1 FVADEVGRHRLHRGI
16 AAAMK
21 DEALVAAE
29 QPRGIDAQGKVA
41 IDAAPGIVPD
51 DGFGILVGP
60 LALHR
65 ITALF
70 RNIPSPA
77 CGGGVGWGMAPDYG
91 RRCIL
96 PAPSPTLP
104 SPASGGGFVHY
115 IWAWPYMRPS
125 SRTMAS
131 ASSSD
136 HWLCI
141 ELQPSLRN
149 VPSPACGGGLGWGM
163 APDYG
168 RRCILP
174 APSPTLPSPASG
186 GGFIISA
193 RERRGCARG
202 RRRALGL
209 AAPAG
214 DCRPCSSPA
223 LCRLASSPA
232 PLLAR
237 RARPRRQSRRER
249 RRPENRDG
257 AR

>member
-1 FVADEVGRHRLHRGI
+1 PVDRAAYLRAVWLVGEGEHRGRMRVVDVFMRQEGVQQRLDRRVGRAGVDEVGALEIHHVLVAQRVARAQAAQRRETNGGQAGGLDLAHVPAAALDAEHLDFVADEVGRLRLHRGI

-115 IWAWPYMRPS
+115 IWAWLYMRP
-125 SRTMAS
+125 R
-131 ASSSD
+131 
-136 HWLCI
+136 
-141 ELQPSLRN
+141 
-149 VPSPACGGGLGWGM
+149 
-163 APDYG
+163 
-168 RRCILP
+168 
-174 APSPTLPSPASG
+174 
-186 GGFIISA
+186 
-193 RERRGCARG
+193 
-202 RRRALGL
+202 
-209 AAPAG
+209 
-214 DCRPCSSPA
+214 
-223 LCRLASSPA
+223 
-232 PLLAR
+232 
-237 RARPRRQSRRER
+237 
-249 RRPENRDG
+249 
-257 AR
+257 

>member
-96 PAPSPTLP
+96 PAPSPP
-104 SPASGGGFVHY
+104 CPPPQAGEGS
-115 IWAWPYMRPS
+115 
-125 SRTMAS
+125 
-131 ASSSD
+131 
-136 HWLCI
+136 
-141 ELQPSLRN
+141 
-149 VPSPACGGGLGWGM
+149 
-163 APDYG
+163 
-168 RRCILP
+168 
-174 APSPTLPSPASG
+174 
-186 GGFIISA
+186 FIISG
-193 RERRGCARG
+193 RGFICG
-202 RRRALGL
+202 R
-209 AAPAG
+209 AAG
-214 DCRPCSSPA
+214 RW
-223 LCRLASSPA
+223 LRH
-232 PLLAR
+232 
-237 RARPRRQSRRER
+237 PRRTTGSASNYS
-249 RRPENRDG
+249 PLS
-257 AR
+257 AMSPPP